1 MRLIDN
7 AWRDFHRLWTIRIS
21 LAVGLFNGIAAVLGA
36 FTDVFNPWFLVVLS
50 IIVNVGVIP
59 LARLAKQREPEPATP
74 EAGGAA

>member
-36 FTDVFNPWFLVVLS
+36 FADVFNPWFLVVLS

-59 LARLAKQREPEPATP
+59 LARLAKQREPE
-74 EAGGAA
+74 